1 MQLSFRS
8 MYNPCHLNK
17 IIERMK
23 NLKNLKWSLLLVP
36 VISTFLFVTIITA
49 APATLS
55 SDLYP
60 KTIQT
65 AMGDLYPKA
74 IQKAES
80 VSPEEVK
87 STPEPETP
95 VTVKSSTPSPATTAP
110 AKTNSPATPTKQ
122 VRTQPSRSSSALTPP
137 SSSTQAS
144 KASAIIATSKKY
156 IGVKYVYGGTTPSGF
171 DCSGFVQYVFAK
183 NGKSLPR
190 VSRDQYR
197 VGTSV
202 SFSNLK
208 AGDLVFFSLAKNG
221 VVDHEGI
228 YVGNGQFINAS
239 SSKGVTIYTLGP
251 YWKSAF
257 VGAKRVL

>member
-1 MQLSFRS
+1 
-8 MYNPCHLNK
+8 
-17 IIERMK
+17 MK
-23 NLKNLKWSLLLVP
+23 NIKWSLLLVP
-36 VISTFLFVTIITA
+36 VISAFLFVTVITA
-49 APATLS
+49 APTTIS

-74 IQKAES
+74 IQTAES
-80 VSPEEVK
+80 VSPEEAK
-87 STPEPETP
+87 STPEPTA
-95 VTVKSSTPSPATTAP
+95 VTVNSSTPSPTTAAP
-110 AKTNSPATPTKQ
+110 AKTNSPAAPTKQ
-122 VRTQPSRSSSALTPP
+122 VKTQPSRSSSALTPP
-137 SSSTQAS
+137 PSSTQTT
-144 KASAIIATSKKY
+144 KASAIIATGKQY

-183 NGKSLPR
+183 NGVSLPR
-190 VSRDQYR
+190 VSRDQYH

-221 VVDHEGI
+221 VVDHMGI

-239 SSKGVTIYTLGP
+239 SSKGVTIYTLGT